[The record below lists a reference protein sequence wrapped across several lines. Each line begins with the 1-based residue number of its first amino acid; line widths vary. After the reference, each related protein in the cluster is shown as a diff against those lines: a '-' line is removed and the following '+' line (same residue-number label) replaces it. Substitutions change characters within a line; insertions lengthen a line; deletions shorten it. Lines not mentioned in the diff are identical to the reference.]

1 MTTAPRR
8 ERDTSTPA
16 LQAAR
21 TSTLLAAAGV
31 ALVLWAATLVAD
43 ALWPVYGL
51 RVAAFTTPASWD
63 GRIVHRQLDTTLSNE
78 LLGSEP
84 FVSWPAFSLEWTGAL
99 AITDEADYTFSL
111 ASDDGSTLELDGAL
125 VVDNGGQHLRQRV
138 TGQRHLAPGVYP
150 VRVRY
155 FQAGDHSSFSLLW
168 TRTGA
173 GLSPIPANQWLPAPT
188 SLAAYRWR
196 LAAPLGAAL
205 AVVVA
210 GMLALRASRRR
221 IAALGERVAPLVGRG
236 LDAIG
241 QTRVAVPVLL
251 TTAIAARVPW
261 TATPAVLWP
270 DSALFYETM
279 RDIVHGNWLSHDP
292 FRTLLYPQLMAVVLG
307 AWRTPDAGD
316 ALITLQHGM
325 GLLTAVLFYLS
336 ARRVVSPHV
345 AFAGA
350 LAFAVHPL
358 QLFYEVSVLTETLFT
373 CMLALALWLTLRAAD
388 SPGVA
393 RAGLCGAAIALLVLV
408 RPVAQYYVAW
418 PVAAVALAAGSVRR
432 GVGLALVV
440 LTCYAVPIVPLMA
453 LNQRDFGF
461 FGISLGQGLGLYTR
475 VFQIDELAPPA
486 NTRYPELRGL
496 WDFARSEAW
505 SANRVHDEL
514 NYARDHTAATA
525 DAAMY
530 RFAREAAFA
539 QPLRFG
545 LTTAWRWVVQA
556 ATPVPSIHVCHA
568 AVGRYLC
575 SGRMTGE
582 SLPPFPNAPVV
593 PSPMREAVVDYAL
606 NAVLDMRVVLAL
618 ATVGLVAALRRRE
631 RARATLLLAATA
643 AYVVLVPAAS
653 QLPQD
658 RYRLPVDALFFV
670 FAAQGAVWFAG
681 RVLDRRVPLE

>member
-1 MTTAPRR
+1 MSTASGRA
-8 ERDTSTPA
+8 RDTSDSSPRTA
-16 LQAAR
+16 RLTTLFAA
-21 TSTLLAAAGV
+21 TGV
-31 ALVLWAATLVAD
+31 ALVLWAAMLVAD

-63 GRIVHRQLDTTLSNE
+63 GRVAHRQLDTTLSNE

-84 FVSWPAFSLEWTGAL
+84 FVSWPVFSIEWTGAL
-99 AITDEADYTFSL
+99 AIADEGDYTFSL
-111 ASDDGSTLELDGAL
+111 TSDDGSTLELDGAL
-125 VVDNGGQHLRQRV
+125 VVDNDGQHTRRRV

-150 VRVRY
+150 MRVRY
-155 FQAGDHSSFSLLW
+155 FQAGERSTFTLLW
-168 TRTGA
+168 TRTGE
-173 GLSPIPANQWLPAPT
+173 GLAPIPADQLLPAPT
-188 SLAAYRWR
+188 SLGAYRWR

-205 AVVVA
+205 AVVAA
-210 GMLALRASRRR
+210 GMLALRAARAG
-221 IAALGERVAPLVGRG
+221 IVALSARLAPLVGRG

-251 TTAIAARVPW
+251 TVAIAARVPF

-279 RDIVHGNWLSHDP
+279 RDIVHGNWTSHDP

-307 AWRTPDAGD
+307 AWRTPDAGA

-325 GLLTAVLFYLS
+325 GLLTTVLFYLS
-336 ARRVVSPHV
+336 ARRVGSPHV

-373 CMLALALWLTLRAAD
+373 CMLAVALWLTLRAAE
-388 SPGVA
+388 SPGA
-393 RAGLCGAAIALLVLV
+393 GRAALCGAAIALLVLV

-418 PVAAVALAAGSVRR
+418 PLAAVALAAGSLKR

-486 NTRYPELRGL
+486 DTRSPDLRGL

-514 NYARDHTAATA
+514 NYARDYTAATA

-530 RFAREAAFA
+530 AFAREAAFA
-539 QPLRFG
+539 QPVRFG

-556 ATPVPSIHVCHA
+556 ATPVPSIHACDS

-582 SLPPFPNAPVV
+582 SLPPFPNTPAS
-593 PSPMREAVVDYAL
+593 PSPIREAVVDYAL
-606 NAVLDMRVVLAL
+606 RAGLDMRVVLAL
-618 ATVGLVAALRRRE
+618 ATVGLAAALRRRE

-681 RVLDRRVPLE
+681 RVLDRKAPLE